1 MATIELRYATSRSVR
16 AGTLHDEIVAALRA
30 LILEGALAPG
40 ERIIETDLCTRLN
53 VSRTPLRE
61 ALKVLAAERLV
72 ELRPNRSSV
81 VAEIRPDDIAAM
93 FEILPSLEALVGEL
107 VCARISNIELEELE
121 AMHER
126 LAAFYRKKDRSG
138 YFRQNQQI
146 HLQLAELTRNPALYE
161 TYSAFAAKVERAR
174 YTANY
179 DKLRWEESM
188 NEHEAIMRALRARNG
203 ELLSRRLREHNIR
216 TGTIVIDQLRKLQEA
231 AARPVRLRG
240 QHA

>member
-1 MATIELRYATSRSVR
+1 MATVELQQTPLRSLRAT
-16 AGTLHDEIVAALRA
+16 TLHDEIVAALRA

-40 ERIIETDLCTRLN
+40 DRIIETDLCKQLN

-72 ELRPNRSSV
+72 ELRPNRSSI
-81 VAEIRPDDIAAM
+81 VAEIRADDMAAI

-107 VCARISNIELEELE
+107 VCARISNVELDEVD

-126 LAAFYRKKDRSG
+126 LAGFYRKKDRIA

-146 HLQLAELTRNPALYE
+146 HLKLAELTRNPVLYE

-188 NEHEAIMRALRARNG
+188 SEHEAIMRALRARNG
-203 ELLSRRLREHNIR
+203 ELLSRRLREHNVR
-216 TGTIVIDQLRKLQEA
+216 TGAVVTDQLRKLQDQ
-231 AARPVRLRG
+231 ARTGTRLRG
-240 QHA
+240 